1 MGRRGAR
8 EAASPKRPRVVVA
21 VVFED
26 VVEGLALGP
35 IHEEV
40 TATVGEEAVVAPV
53 NDVVAVGEALHDGD
67 LALR

>member
-1 MGRRGAR
+1 M
-8 EAASPKRPRVVVA
+8 
-21 VVFED
+21 
-26 VVEGLALGP
+26 EGLALGP

-53 NDVVAVGEALHDGD
+53 DDVVAVGEALHDGD